1 MSGYAGI
8 ELIDSTERL
17 KHHELTKALWQKLR
31 EMDIKTGDK
40 GRIKGV
46 LISNSYEQ
54 AKTLKKNFQGDDFDA
69 TIYNQGD
76 STQIIQITTPLC
88 KLSIEALLEITDL
101 LLISVVNTDIKFDG
115 LEIDVNEV
123 KKLNA
128 PWWKFW

>member
-54 AKTLKKNFQGDDFDA
+54 AKTLKENFQGDDFDA

-88 KLSIEALLEITDL
+88 KLSIEVLLEITDL

-115 LEIDVNEV
+115 LELDVNEV